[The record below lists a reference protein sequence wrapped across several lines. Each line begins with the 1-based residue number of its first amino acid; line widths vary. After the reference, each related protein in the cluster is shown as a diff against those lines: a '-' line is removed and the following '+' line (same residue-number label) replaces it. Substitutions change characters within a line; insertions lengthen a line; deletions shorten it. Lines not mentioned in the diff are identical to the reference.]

1 MFRSIRWRLV
11 ASYTLMTILAVTL
24 VGVLALFLIERYLVR
39 QERDYLTFNAATVA
53 QQIEPL
59 LRTPVAQPALQ
70 DLARTT
76 AFLSDVQVRILDAQ
90 EQPLADSGLP
100 SQLDGVTWL
109 LPSEAFPATEE
120 GNLSVPPTEADVLV
134 QVLSTQED
142 PQRSFVWQR
151 ELLRRRRNSKSLS
164 PPIVVFRRD
173 AAGERVL
180 PPTPSPSASPQAPT
194 QSDTP
199 FALSPTAHRWAGID
213 ALFVPAS
220 PAPQRVVQRIG
231 AGGDLLGYVEL
242 SSGLE
247 SGVAALALIRRAFL
261 LAGLGVSLLAAF
273 VALWMSRSVTAPL
286 QELIQATEQMRSGT
300 LSTRAVVHTRD
311 EIGLLATRFNTM
323 AARLESSFAALAAE
337 RDALRRFVADASHE
351 LRTPITALKTF
362 GELLLGPAGE
372 SCATRTEFL
381 QESQKQIQRLE
392 WMTSALLKLSRLDA
406 GLTDLKTEQIDLRD
420 LLATAAKPFAGLVQ
434 ERAITLTLAASD
446 DPIMVVCNPAYL
458 ELALTNL
465 LDNALK
471 FTPSGGVI
479 QVGATAQEAWV
490 ELWVS
495 DNGPGIAPE
504 DRPYIFDRFYRG
516 LHTVSPHAAEG
527 SGLGLAIVESI
538 VKAHGGQVAVHSRVG
553 MGSRFAMK
561 LPQVP
566 NRFP

>member
-420 LLATAAKPFAGLVQ
+420 LLATAAKPFVGLVQ